1 MKKVLLLFTFAVA
14 AIVWI
19 FGSQN
24 TEVTDKT
31 TAKTELVPSVTETAV
46 APTLIP
52 VTYQPL
58 ALTKTDAPCCAPACH
73 SASPPPKKTLPTMY
87 NSSGGTNKSDNHTG
101 NKDDVAAATIISL
114 YLVTG

>member
-73 SASPPPKKTLPTMY
+73 SASPPPKKNT
-87 NSSGGTNKSDNHTG
+87 TNN
-101 NKDDVAAATIISL
+101 V
-114 YLVTG
+114 